1 MIFFAE
7 NNYSEADH
15 TSQKFMLI
23 HHVVSKRIPLSDELL
38 RRFLKASLLTNQTA
52 FSRKKLARGLETT

>member
-7 NNYSEADH
+7 DHYSEADH
-15 TSQKFMLI
+15 TSQMFMLI
-23 HHVVSKRIPLSDELL
+23 HHLVSKRIPLSDELL

-52 FSRKKLARGLETT
+52 FSR